1 MTASLPPSSALVI
14 GFAHAAYRL
23 GEEFARRD
31 TGIRFEEF
39 RSAAEFHARLPEFD
53 IVVASGLWRG
63 APVEAAGRLRFIQ
76 SVSAGVD
83 MFDQAVLKARGIRL
97 ASAKGGNA
105 NAVAEHAMGLILAF
119 SRMIHTGRD
128 NQARRHWRG
137 MIGDPAARE
146 FELAGKTLLIVGLG
160 GIGARLAR
168 FAKAFDMTVVG
179 LKRDT
184 SAPVDHVDRLVGPAD
199 LDAALAGAD
208 IVALTCPLTPET
220 EGLINA
226 RRLSAM
232 KPTALLVNC
241 ARGRV
246 VDEDALIDALKAG
259 RIAGAAL
266 DVTREEP
273 LPETS
278 PLWSME
284 NVIVTPHTGGETA
297 DYERRVIDLLVENLG
312 RMARGEELLNP
323 VV

>member
-1 MTASLPPSSALVI
+1 MSAPFPAVSDLVI
-14 GFAHAAYRL
+14 GFGHSAYRL
-23 GEEFARRD
+23 GEEFARRK

-39 RSAAEFHARLPEFD
+39 RTAAEFHARLPQFD
-53 IVVASGLWRG
+53 IAVVSGFWRG
-63 APVEAAGRLRFIQ
+63 APVEAAPRLRFIQ

-83 MFDQAVLKARGIRL
+83 VFDQAVLKARGIRL
-97 ASAKGGNA
+97 ASAKGANA

-128 NQARRHWRG
+128 NQARRVWRG

-146 FELAGKTLLIVGLG
+146 FELAGKALLIVGLG

-179 LKRDT
+179 LRRDT
-184 SAPVDHVDRLVGPAD
+184 SASVENVDRLVGPAA
-199 LDAALAGAD
+199 LDAALADAD

-232 KPTALLVNC
+232 KPSALLVNC

-246 VDEDALIDALKAG
+246 VEEAALVEALRTG

-266 DVTREEP
+266 DVTAEEP
-273 LPETS
+273 LPEAS

-297 DYERRVIDLLVENLG
+297 DYERRVVDLLVDNLG
-312 RMARGEELLNP
+312 RLARGEELLNP

>member
-1 MTASLPPSSALVI
+1 MTAPFPAAADLLI
-14 GFAHAAYRL
+14 GFGHPAYRL
-23 GEEFARRD
+23 AEEFARRG

-39 RSAAEFHARLPEFD
+39 RTAAEFHARLPAFD
-53 IVVASGLWRG
+53 VAVVSGFWRG
-63 APVEAAGRLRFIQ
+63 APVEEAGRLRFIQ
-76 SVSAGVD
+76 SISAGVD

-97 ASAKGGNA
+97 ASAKGANA

-128 NQARRHWRG
+128 NQALKHWRG

-160 GIGARLAR
+160 GIGVRLAR
-168 FAKAFDMTVVG
+168 FARAFDMTVIG
-179 LKRDT
+179 LKRDI
-184 SAPVDHVDRLVGPAD
+184 SAPVAPVDRLVGPAA
-199 LDAALAGAD
+199 LDAALAEAD

-226 RRLSAM
+226 RRLAAM
-232 KPTALLVNC
+232 KPSALLVNC

-246 VDEDALIDALKAG
+246 VDEAALVEALRSG

-266 DVTREEP
+266 DVTVEEP
-273 LPETS
+273 LPEAS
-278 PLWSME
+278 PLWSMA
-284 NVIVTPHTGGETA
+284 NVIITPHTGGETA
-297 DYERRVIDLLVENLG
+297 DYERRVVDLLLDNLG
-312 RMARGEELLNP
+312 RLARGEQLLNP

>member
-1 MTASLPPSSALVI
+1 MTPAFPAASELVI
-14 GFAHAAYRL
+14 GFGHSAYQL
-23 GEEFARRD
+23 GDEFARRN

-39 RSAAEFHARLPEFD
+39 RTAADFHARLPAFD
-53 IVVASGLWRG
+53 VVVASGFWRG
-63 APVEAAGRLRFIQ
+63 APLEAASRLRFIQ

-83 MFDQAVLKARGIRL
+83 MFDQAALKARGVRL
-97 ASAKGGNA
+97 ASAKGANA

-128 NQARRHWRG
+128 NQSRKVWRG
-137 MIGDPAARE
+137 MIGDPSARE

-184 SAPVDHVDRLVGPAD
+184 SARVEAVDRLVGPAD
-199 LDAALAGAD
+199 LDASLADAD
-208 IVALTCPLTPET
+208 IVALTCPLTAET

-226 RRLSAM
+226 GRLAAM

-246 VDEDALIDALKAG
+246 VDEDALVDALKAG

-273 LPETS
+273 LQETS

-284 NVIVTPHTGGETA
+284 NVIITPHTGGETA
-297 DYERRVIDLLVENLG
+297 DYERLVVDMLIENLG
-312 RMARGEELLNP
+312 RLTRGEALLNP